1 MMSQKLP
8 VNGFKWRKDLLRFD
22 EEFIESYGEDSD
34 KRYILEV
41 DADYPKELQEEHSDL
56 LFLTEKIKIGE
67 Y

>member
-1 MMSQKLP
+1 MSQKLP

-34 KRYILEV
+34 KRYKLEV
-41 DADYPKELQEEHSDL
+41 DADYPKELQEEHSVL

-67 Y
+67 C

>member
-1 MMSQKLP
+1 MSQKLP

>member
-1 MMSQKLP
+1 MSQKLP

-34 KRYILEV
+34 KRYNIEV
-41 DADYPKELQEEHSDL
+41 DADYPKELQEEHSVL

-67 Y
+67 C